1 MILTLIL
8 SLGALALVQLG
19 AIAMLW
25 RRVASVGSPAPAPV
39 AAEWPAELVVNA
51 LKKLDTRIDALE
63 SRPATVPVIAPDALP
78 ADRSYLLAQ
87 RLAKQGA
94 NAQQIAET
102 CGIFASEAEL
112 LQRLHGGT
120 RH

>member
-8 SLGALALVQLG
+8 SLGALALIQLG
-19 AIAMLW
+19 AIGLLW
-25 RRVASVGSPAPAPV
+25 RRAGLVRAVAPV
-39 AAEWPAELVVNA
+39 PAASDWPAELVVNA
-51 LKKLDTRIDALE
+51 LKKLDSRIDALE
-63 SRPATVPVIAPDALP
+63 TRPAPVSVVAPDAMP

-94 NAQQIAET
+94 SAQQIAET

-112 LQRLHGGT
+112 LQRLHGAT

>member
-19 AIAMLW
+19 AIAVLSH
-25 RRVASVGSPAPAPV
+25 RVTRLAAPAPAV
-39 AAEWPAELVVNA
+39 TAAEWPAELVVNA
-51 LKKLDTRIDALE
+51 LKKLDSRIDALE
-63 SRPATVPVIAPDALP
+63 TRPAAAPAIAPDALP
-78 ADRSYLLAQ
+78 ADRSYMLAQ

-94 NAQQIAET
+94 SAQQIAET

>member
-8 SLGALALVQLG
+8 SLGALALLQLG

-25 RRVASVGSPAPAPV
+25 RRVASVATSAPTAV
-39 AAEWPAELVVNA
+39 TAEWPAELVVNA
-51 LKKLDTRIDALE
+51 LKKLDARIDALE
-63 SRPATVPVIAPDALP
+63 TRPVAAAVMAPDAMP
-78 ADRSYLLAQ
+78 ADRSYMLAQ

-94 NAQQIAET
+94 SAQQIAET